1 MASGIS
7 IKLQDVRFR
16 QKLSNYYSGHVI
28 SSSKILR
35 AQARLLAENLA
46 FQTQPFGKDQKQK
59 QMGEMAVERDIRRVY
74 KTAGEI
80 GLSDRLSYS
89 IRQAT
94 KGQDKNKSQTPDNM
108 ARAFVSLISRGKYS
122 EATKLLQ
129 RVGVSQ
135 QEITQIPIGKMDGG
149 QAHQSAR
156 HGSRKRVSSNQL
168 PLRIVSSGQI
178 KTYIN
183 KIRKNVGI
191 AKAGW
196 AACAR
201 VVGGT
206 RGIPQWVTRNIGRA
220 GGGTVADS
228 SMDKS
233 RPRVVLLNNVPWI
246 NQCLSTS
253 QLSQAVRIQ
262 YEKMVKA
269 IDKAM
274 RAEAKAIGI

>member
-135 QEITQIPIGKMDGG
+135 QEITQIPIGKME
-149 QAHQSAR
+149 SAR